1 MKKTKKFTILILV
14 ILFLCAC
21 NKKEEYKINEDILL
35 TGTIQVK
42 EIINEGK
49 KAKVTY
55 LELEK
60 AITINDKTISKI
72 ELNTEQ
78 ELKND
83 TKATIKG
90 KIEDSGNLS
99 VLDLDYIF
107 SVTDIDNVLSYV
119 NSFTNGSFSFSIP
132 ANLIKICTV
141 REIENGFIIYSKSNL
156 EVGGEIM
163 TIKAVTS
170 SDFKELQNTNIQME
184 KVKSDSKKTIVIIY
198 PTSNEYKEE
207 FKDEYEQIGDQINT
221 IKNTITI
228 K

>member
-42 EIINEGK
+42 EIIKEGK

-119 NSFTNGSFSFSIP
+119 NS
-132 ANLIKICTV
+132 LIKICTV

-207 FKDEYEQIGDQINT
+207 FKAEYEHIGDQINT